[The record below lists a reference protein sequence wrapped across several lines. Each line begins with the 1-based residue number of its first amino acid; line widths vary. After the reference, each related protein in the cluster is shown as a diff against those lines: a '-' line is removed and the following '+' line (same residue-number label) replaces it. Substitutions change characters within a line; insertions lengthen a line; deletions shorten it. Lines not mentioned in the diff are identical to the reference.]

1 MRGVCRGRWRSEG
14 PSAAV
19 RRVLQ
24 PHASPPVDS
33 NKPTRGQRRPRQQ
46 PRRPHGC
53 GGWPSGPPHA
63 ARHSRISHARPSAV
77 EGRRAIAT
85 EPRLGEPDRPRPASG
100 APSWTRAG
108 VLCPPPAPSPGRVR
122 CASLPIMALPRPR
135 SLHSRAI
142 DRPSVL
148 SPARRPP
155 PPQTILVGL
164 TRRGGAAQ
172 RGKPIVGCTPL
183 YQYHPT
189 AGSFPHTRK

>member
-1 MRGVCRGRWRSEG
+1 MRGVCRGRCRSKG

-46 PRRPHGC
+46 PQRPHGC

-85 EPRLGEPDRPRPASG
+85 VPRSGEPDRPRPASG

-135 SLHSRAI
+135 SLHSRALALRHCRRTRAPSRRLPQR
-142 DRPSVL
+142 DALPAVTPAASPSRGLPRPPSP
-148 SPARRPP
+148 SPSYFTPPPARYR
-155 PPQTILVGL
+155 
-164 TRRGGAAQ
+164 
-172 RGKPIVGCTPL
+172 
-183 YQYHPT
+183 
-189 AGSFPHTRK
+189 